1 MAGDGKAACRGRI
14 AYPATLSTT
23 PTASAKFVQT
33 SGLSWSKPTSQVSD
47 RNVRL
52 VKGLVVFEGA
62 TQSLL
67 AAPELLRQH
76 LGVSA
81 LSSRHLDKTRVLSN
95 EYGRKSLY
103 F

>member
-33 SGLSWSKPTSQVSD
+33 SGLSWGMPTSQVSD

-67 AAPELLRQH
+67 APPELLRQH